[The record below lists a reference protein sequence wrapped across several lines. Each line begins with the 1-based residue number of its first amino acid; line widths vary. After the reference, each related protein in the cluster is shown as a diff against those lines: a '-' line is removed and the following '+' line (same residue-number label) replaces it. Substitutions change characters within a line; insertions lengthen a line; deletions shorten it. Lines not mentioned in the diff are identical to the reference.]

1 MRRRRPAE
9 PSGLWVPPH
18 PMPRSTHPWDGAR
31 PPALVRFRRSG
42 PWNQLAVI
50 FLGVIALAGVALV
63 GVVAWVFLTFRHDP
77 LELVDD
83 DRILTAVAEPCR
95 ELTSVADEV
104 GPLSADPAEQ
114 AEQVRRLV
122 AAGRP
127 VPAAV
132 LELPE
137 DWLAGDQPAVG
148 WALDWTDVLDEAERY
163 ADALAAGEPAVFSM
177 PASEDDYT
185 VAYRMEVAVDGCRV
199 PAALET
205 LDPDPPRSAAVADFA
220 NKVHLV
226 LDLEG
231 EDW

>member
-1 MRRRRPAE
+1 
-9 PSGLWVPPH
+9 
-18 PMPRSTHPWDGAR
+18 MPRSTHPWDGAR

-42 PWNQLAVI
+42 PWDQLAVI

-63 GVVAWVFLTFRHDP
+63 GVVVWAFGTYLGHDR
-77 LELVDD
+77 LDFVEDG
-83 DRILTAVAEPCR
+83 RILTAVEEPCR

-132 LELPE
+132 LALPE

-199 PAALET
+199 PAVLAT

-220 NKVHLV
+220 NKVHFL
-226 LDLEG
+226 LDTEG
-231 EDW
+231 QEW